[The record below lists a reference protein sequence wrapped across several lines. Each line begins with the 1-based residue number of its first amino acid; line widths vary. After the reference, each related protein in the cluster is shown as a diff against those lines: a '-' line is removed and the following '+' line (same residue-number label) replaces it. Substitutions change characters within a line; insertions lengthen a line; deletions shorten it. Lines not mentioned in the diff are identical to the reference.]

1 MNEGV
6 HMLRKADTDQE
17 QELILQELYDESLE
31 QMLNDPDLTEAQ
43 KQELLRQLELP
54 DEEWEPIDLPEN
66 AEPVSE
72 TIIRMRRGSLE

>member
-1 MNEGV
+1 
-6 HMLRKADTDQE
+6 MLRRADTDQD
-17 QELILQELYDESLE
+17 QELILQELYEDSLE
-31 QMLNDPDLTEAQ
+31 QMLNDPDLTEEQ

-54 DEEWEPIDLPEN
+54 DEEWEPIELPAN

>member
-1 MNEGV
+1 
-6 HMLRKADTDQE
+6 MLRRADTDQD
-17 QELILQELYDESLE
+17 QALILQELYEDSLE
-31 QMLNDPDLTEAQ
+31 QMLNDPDLTEEQ

-54 DEEWEPIDLPEN
+54 DEEWEPTELPEN

>member
-1 MNEGV
+1 
-6 HMLRKADTDQE
+6 MLRRADTDQD
-17 QELILQELYDESLE
+17 QKLILQELYEDSLE
-31 QMLNDPDLTEAQ
+31 QMLNDPNLTEEQ

-54 DEEWEPIDLPEN
+54 DEEWKPIELPEN

>member
-1 MNEGV
+1 
-6 HMLRKADTDQE
+6 MLRRADTDQD
-17 QELILQELYDESLE
+17 QELILQELYEDCLE
-31 QMLNDPDLTEAQ
+31 QMLNDPDLTEEQ

-54 DEEWEPIDLPEN
+54 DEEWEPTELPEN